1 MSKVEE
7 KNVFMSRAI
16 DLAQIAG
23 ASGEVPVGAVV
34 VRDNKII
41 GEGFNQPI
49 LMSDPTAHAEII
61 AMRNASKNIDN
72 YRLTGCDLYVTLE
85 PCLMCFGAMIHARIS
100 NLFFGAAEPKSG
112 IDTNKFLA
120 ETGLIVSIEASETNY
135 WKKYTGVNGLNFG
148 INDFGKSAPY
158 KEIYDHFELNSENI
172 IKKIKDKL

>member
-1 MSKVEE
+1 MSEFE
-7 KNVFMSRAI
+7 AKNVFMSRAI
-16 DLAQIAG
+16 DLAQVAG

-49 LMSDPTAHAEII
+49 LASDPTAHAEII

-85 PCLMCFGAMIHARIS
+85 PCLMCFGAMINARIS

-112 IDTNKFLA
+112 IVTNKVLA
-120 ETGLIVSIEASETNY
+120 KT
-135 WKKYTGVNGLNFG
+135 G
-148 INDFGKSAPY
+148 IN
-158 KEIYDHFELNSENI
+158 LNHKIACEGGFLQDKCVFMMQEFFH
-172 IKKIKDKL
+172 KKREQARCV